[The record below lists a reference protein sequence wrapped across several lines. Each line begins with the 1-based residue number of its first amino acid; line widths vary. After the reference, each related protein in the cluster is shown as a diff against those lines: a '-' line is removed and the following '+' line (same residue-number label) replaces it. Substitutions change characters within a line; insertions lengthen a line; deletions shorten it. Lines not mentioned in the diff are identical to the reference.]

1 MPIVRS
7 TSALALAILTAS
19 LGQAQVVINEVSA
32 ANWTVINLGGEFE
45 DWVELYNGGAAST
58 DLSGWFLS
66 DDPSDPTKWSFPAGT
81 SVGPNG
87 RLVVVCSG
95 KDALI
100 TGMPHTSF
108 KITQTKQEHVVLSDA
123 AQNLV
128 DQFWIDRPTQKDH
141 SWGRTTD
148 GAAAWGIFMIPT
160 PGAPNALASS
170 YYADKP
176 TLSPA
181 AGGYAGT
188 VNVSIS
194 APAGCTVR
202 YTLDGEE
209 PTAASTPYAGPFNV
223 STTTCVRATAF
234 SSAPG
239 VPPSFI
245 ETSTYFINEVHT
257 VPVWSVAAGADVL
270 AFLNA
275 PGNPTVAEGNIEYFD
290 ANLNL
295 LDETLG
301 ELNEHGGTSNSN
313 DQRGMDYIVRDEFG
327 YGHEI
332 GNQLF
337 RGSSRDKFE
346 RIILK
351 GAAGDNYPGYDGA
364 HIRDAYVQ
372 SLSQKIGLKLD
383 ERSYEPC
390 IVYVNGQ
397 YWGVYETREKVDDND
412 FTEFYYDQPGASVDL
427 IQEYGSI
434 WADYGT
440 TGGWWNLYQFIAGN
454 DMSIAANY
462 AVVKDSLSTLSMIDH
477 MIINEYVANGSWLAF
492 NTMWWRGKDPDG
504 DHKKW
509 GYCCWDMDW
518 ILGSPHNE
526 FGFPEST
533 PQNDPCDHENEGI
546 GGQASPSN
554 FASTH
559 FAMFNRLME
568 NAEFRSEYLTRYAQ
582 LLGNGLDCATTVG
595 HLDSLI
601 ALIDPEMDRHCTR
614 WGGTYDEWLA
624 NVQEVR
630 DFLLA
635 RCAYIVEGIVNCYE
649 VEPRDITVLVDP
661 PGSGMVHFESLDL
674 TSFPYTGTYFDSTTL
689 HFAQEAYPTWDFSH
703 WSTGQHTVL
712 PSTTDSAMWFLLLHN
727 DTIIAHFIPEVRY
740 DVVLDVV
747 PHGGGEIQFGTDLY
761 SSFPATA
768 SVPEATPYE
777 LLALPKLY
785 FDFVAWEIR
794 SGGINPY
801 TPNDTSES
809 RLSISFFAPDT
820 LIAHFDPHDY
830 GYYVPSAFTPNADGF
845 NDAWRPLGDRIDLD
859 HYDLHVFDRWGQ
871 VLFASTDFREG
882 WDGTVS
888 GREAPIGVYTY
899 RIDVRDAFTQERW
912 ILHGHVTLV
921 R

>member
-1 MPIVRS
+1 MTYPRLS
-7 TSALALAILTAS
+7 LLLLLWPFANPSAS
-19 LGQAQVVINEVSA
+19 AQVVINELSA
-32 ANWTVINLGGEFE
+32 ANWSTINLGGEFE
-45 DWVELYNGGAAST
+45 DWVELYNGGAASA

-66 DDPSDPTKWSFPAGT
+66 DDPSEPAKWSFPAG
-81 SVGPNG
+81 SSIGPNG
-87 RLVVVCSG
+87 RLVVICSG
-95 KDALI
+95 KDAVI

-108 KITQTKQEHVVLSDA
+108 KLTQTEQEYVVLSDA
-123 AQNLV
+123 AQSLV

-148 GAAAWGIFMIPT
+148 GAAGWSIFLAPT
-160 PGAPNALASS
+160 PGAPNAAASS

-176 TLSPA
+176 TLSPV
-181 AGGYAGT
+181 AGGYPGT
-188 VNVSIS
+188 VSVSVTV
-194 APAGCTVR
+194 PPGCSVR

-209 PTAASTPYAGPFNV
+209 PTATSALYVGPFNLNA
-223 STTTCVRATAF
+223 TACVRAAAF
-234 SSAPG
+234 SAAPG

-245 ETSTYFINEVHT
+245 ETSTYLINETHT

-270 AFLNA
+270 AFLNS
-275 PGNPTVAEGNIEYFD
+275 PGNTTVAEGNIEYFD
-290 ANLNL
+290 ANLDL
-295 LDETLG
+295 LDETVG
-301 ELNEHGGTSNSN
+301 EFNEHGGTSNSN

-327 YGHEI
+327 YDHQIE
-332 GNQLF
+332 NQLF
-337 RGSSRDKFE
+337 RGSDRDEFE

-372 SLSQKIGLKLD
+372 SLSQRIGLKLD

-390 IVYVNGQ
+390 VVYVNGQ

-412 FTEFYYDQPGASVDL
+412 FTEFYYDQPGEHVDL

-440 TGGWWNLYQFIAGN
+440 TGGWWNLYQFITGN
-454 DMSIAANY
+454 DMSIPANY

-492 NTMWWRGKDPDG
+492 NTMWWRGKDPGG

-518 ILGSPHNE
+518 ILGAPQNE

-533 PQNDPCDHENEGI
+533 PQNDPCDHENEAI

-568 NAEFRSEYLTRYAQ
+568 NDEFRSEYLVRYAQ
-582 LLGNGLDCATTVG
+582 LIANGLDCATTVG

-601 ALIDPEMDRHCTR
+601 ALIDPEMDRHCQR

-630 DFLLA
+630 DFLNA

-649 VEPRDITVLVDP
+649 VEPRQITVLVDP
-661 PGSGMVHFESLDL
+661 PGSGMVRLENLEL
-674 TSFPYTGTYFDSTTL
+674 LSFPYSGTYFDSTTL
-689 HFAQEAYPTWDFSH
+689 HLAQEAYPGWDFSN
-703 WSTGQHTVL
+703 WSTNHHTVL
-712 PSTTDSAMWFLLLHN
+712 PTTIDSAMWFMLLQN
-727 DTIIAHFIPEVRY
+727 DTIIAHFTPEVRY
-740 DVVLDVV
+740 EVFLDVV
-747 PHGGGEIQFGTDLY
+747 PDGGGDIRFGTDVY
-761 SSFPATA
+761 TSFPTLA
-768 SVPEATPYE
+768 SVPEATPYDLE
-777 LLALPKLY
+777 ALPRLY

-801 TPNDTSES
+801 TPGDTAES

-820 LIAHFDPHDY
+820 IIAHFDPHDY
-830 GYYVPSAFTPNADGF
+830 GYYVPSAFTPNDDGY
-845 NDAWRPLGDRIDLD
+845 NDAWIPLGDRVDLD
-859 HYDLHVFDRWGQ
+859 HYDLRVFDRWGQ
-871 VLFASTDFREG
+871 ELFASTDFREG
-882 WDGTVS
+882 WDGTAS
-888 GREAPIGVYTY
+888 GHEVPVGVYAY